1 MPTIINYFDKKVV
14 NKIIKKIGKAKVIT
28 ATNVFAHI
36 DKIDELIK
44 NILKLMKPDGVL
56 VE

>member
-14 NKIIKKIGKAKVIT
+14 NKIIKTFGKAKVIT

-44 NILKLMKPDGVL
+44 NILKLMKPEGVL
-56 VE
+56 